1 MFFYYCY
8 YQYYLCRSAHHPFSS
23 TQLGFRYFPRWLRRP
38 PNFRRVLEYWSRRV
52 TYLPCMRW
60 WYPSCRSSR
69 VRKYVSWR
77 THVCAHQNLAAR
89 STCTNATTLP
99 RLLLPRLRFQ
109 RLSWPAVTRFPT
121 RQRSRWPCPIKSNP
135 PRRPESWA
143 SDRLQGRQR
152 CHVGIPQSVWG

>member
-1 MFFYYCY
+1 MATPPAKLPPSLGVLVAPCHVSPVYAVVVPIVPVKS
-8 YQYYLCRSAHHPFSS
+8 RSEICVVADAC
-23 TQLGFRYFPRWLRRP
+23 LRP
-38 PNFRRVLEYWSRRV
+38 PKSGASG
-52 TYLPCMRW
+52 T
-60 WYPSCRSSR
+60 
-69 VRKYVSWR
+69 
-77 THVCAHQNLAAR
+77 AR

-121 RQRSRWPCPIKSNP
+121 CQRSRWPCPIKSNP

-152 CHVGIPQSVWG
+152 CHVGIPQSAWG